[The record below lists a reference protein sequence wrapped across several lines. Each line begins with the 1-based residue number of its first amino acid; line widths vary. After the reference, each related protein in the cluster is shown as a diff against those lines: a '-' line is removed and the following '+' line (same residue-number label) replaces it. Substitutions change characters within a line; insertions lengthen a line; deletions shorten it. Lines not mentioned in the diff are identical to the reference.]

1 VLTVRGAIMVWIG
14 LMGLAA
20 TVGVSLLLRTF
31 PRAFV
36 ESGPAAEWPWRAGA
50 SRAARVRG
58 GLLFAAAIVSACV
71 AVAGVVSFLS

>member
-1 VLTVRGAIMVWIG
+1 MRGTLLIWIG

-20 TVGVSLLLRTF
+20 TGAVFLLLRVY

-36 ESGPAAEWPWRAGA
+36 ESGAAADWPWRAGA

-58 GLLFAAAIVSACV
+58 GLLFVAAIVSVLV
-71 AVAGVVSFLS
+71 AAAGIASLLS

>member
-1 VLTVRGAIMVWIG
+1 VRGMLLVWMG

-20 TVGVSLLLRTF
+20 TGGVFLLLRAY

-36 ESGPAAEWPWRAGA
+36 ESGPAADWPWRAGA

-58 GLLFAAAIVSACV
+58 GLLCAAVLASVSVTAI
-71 AVAGVVSFLS
+71 GVVSFLA

>member
-1 VLTVRGAIMVWIG
+1 MRIQGLVYCWIG

-20 TVGVSLLLRTF
+20 TGGVLLLLRAY

-36 ESGPAAEWPWRAGA
+36 ESGPAAAWPWRTGA

-58 GLLFAAAIVSACV
+58 GLLFAAAIVSVLV
-71 AVAGVVSFLS
+71 AAAGIASLLF

>member
-1 VLTVRGAIMVWIG
+1 MRGTLLVWIG

-20 TVGVSLLLRTF
+20 TSGVFILLRVF

-36 ESGPAAEWPWRAGA
+36 ESGPAADWPWRAGA

-58 GLLFAAAIVSACV
+58 GLLFAAAIMSAFV
-71 AVAGVVSFLS
+71 ALAGIASLLS

>member
-1 VLTVRGAIMVWIG
+1 MRIQGLVYCWIG

-20 TVGVSLLLRTF
+20 TGGVFLLLQTY

-36 ESGPAAEWPWRAGA
+36 ESGPAAGWPWRVGA

-58 GLLFAAAIVSACV
+58 GLLFAAAIVSVLV
-71 AVAGVVSFLS
+71 AAAGIASLLS

>member
-1 VLTVRGAIMVWIG
+1 MRGTILAWIG

-20 TVGVSLLLRTF
+20 TGGVLLLLRAF

-36 ESGPAAEWPWRAGA
+36 ESEPAAAWPWRAGA

-58 GLLFAAAIVSACV
+58 GLLSA
-71 AVAGVVSFLS
+71 AGVVSVLVALAGITSFLS

>member
-1 VLTVRGAIMVWIG
+1 MTMRGTLLIWIG

-20 TVGVSLLLRTF
+20 TGAVFLLLRVY

-36 ESGPAAEWPWRAGA
+36 ESGAAADWPWRAGA

-58 GLLFAAAIVSACV
+58 GLLFAAVLVSASVAASGIVSL
-71 AVAGVVSFLS
+71 LS

>member
-1 VLTVRGAIMVWIG
+1 MRGTLLIWIG

-20 TVGVSLLLRTF
+20 TGAVFLLLRVY

-36 ESGPAAEWPWRAGA
+36 ESGAAADWPWRAGA

-58 GLLFAAAIVSACV
+58 VLLFAAAIVSVLV
-71 AVAGVVSFLS
+71 AAAGIASLLS